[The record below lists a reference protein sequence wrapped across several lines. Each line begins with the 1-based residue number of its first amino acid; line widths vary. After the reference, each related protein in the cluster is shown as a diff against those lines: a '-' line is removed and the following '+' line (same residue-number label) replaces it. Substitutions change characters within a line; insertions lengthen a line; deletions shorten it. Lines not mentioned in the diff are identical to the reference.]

1 MSKIVF
7 LGIYSKIMKNI
18 ISSVNCRDKIQK
30 VQSKKWI
37 LDILDDQG
45 HTNLFL
51 KSQTNYRGPSM
62 FQFEF

>member
-1 MSKIVF
+1 
-7 LGIYSKIMKNI
+7 MKYI

-37 LDILDDQG
+37 LDIDDQG